1 MDFVFCVSKNKQTKK
16 SFLIERLSQFGFLG
30 FFCFFSFISV
40 SGLEDKA
47 RAEEVPKVGVTLL
60 RG

>member
-16 SFLIERLSQFGFLG
+16 SFLIERLSQFAFL
-30 FFCFFSFISV
+30 FFWFFSFISV